1 MRGKNI
7 LVTSLINNNKL
18 NKKSNKIYL
27 VDDFSDLESNKN
39 REENQI
45 IETNWSDNKFTGNQ
59 NILIKYKLLLKQLT
73 KDLNNFHNTRY
84 SEKFWELILG
94 PWCITFINKYLEN
107 YYGIKEFF
115 NKKKFSFHFIKTKK
129 NTFIPF
135 DNKEF
140 IIFTSN
146 HFWQNNMTKMV
157 IDDNFLNQV
166 SQKKINRKIILD
178 YFSMDSLYN
187 FNFFISEI
195 SLFLLRFSK
204 ILVLNIPMS
213 IFPKIK
219 LFFKLKQFGKIF
231 FENHYKI
238 KKINRDTFLSKYK
251 KLDNNLNNIIYNR
264 LIENIPT
271 MALENFK
278 DLTSIINKKYKKIN
292 PSKIFL
298 TTGLVGITEQLFF
311 CALKKEKGSYLII
324 NQHGGRY
331 NMLKDFWFENHEK
344 KISDKFISWGIKGKK
359 NNKTKY
365 IGYPNKKFVRKKNP
379 DKLLVALSPNK
390 DFIMYSENRKSR
402 ADKNFFCLFNKK
414 FLDKLN
420 NEIKENNL
428 FFKFKN
434 NFQNLNLNY
443 FTKKNI
449 SLIKLDSSKSL
460 SKSVLKSKLVIT
472 NTASTVGLETFGS
485 NIPTIL
491 INDID
496 IRHYN
501 TRTKI
506 LLRLLNKNNLYFENL
521 EHAANFINKNWKN
534 IDKWW
539 FSKVTQAA
547 VSEFTKNYC
556 YYDENYSTKL
566 LKLLKT

>member
-204 ILVLNIPMS
+204 ILILNIPMS

-238 KKINRDTFLSKYK
+238 KKINRDTFL
-251 KLDNNLNNIIYNR
+251 
-264 LIENIPT
+264 
-271 MALENFK
+271 
-278 DLTSIINKKYKKIN
+278 
-292 PSKIFL
+292 
-298 TTGLVGITEQLFF
+298 
-311 CALKKEKGSYLII
+311 
-324 NQHGGRY
+324 
-331 NMLKDFWFENHEK
+331 
-344 KISDKFISWGIKGKK
+344 
-359 NNKTKY
+359 
-365 IGYPNKKFVRKKNP
+365 
-379 DKLLVALSPNK
+379 
-390 DFIMYSENRKSR
+390 
-402 ADKNFFCLFNKK
+402 
-414 FLDKLN
+414 
-420 NEIKENNL
+420 
-428 FFKFKN
+428 
-434 NFQNLNLNY
+434 
-443 FTKKNI
+443 
-449 SLIKLDSSKSL
+449 
-460 SKSVLKSKLVIT
+460 
-472 NTASTVGLETFGS
+472 
-485 NIPTIL
+485 
-491 INDID
+491 
-496 IRHYN
+496 
-501 TRTKI
+501 
-506 LLRLLNKNNLYFENL
+506 
-521 EHAANFINKNWKN
+521 
-534 IDKWW
+534 
-539 FSKVTQAA
+539 
-547 VSEFTKNYC
+547 
-556 YYDENYSTKL
+556 
-566 LKLLKT
+566 